1 MKSEQQFQQLM
12 LQYQQLKNGAE
23 EIARLLEV
31 EDFDS
36 AITMIKLRESL
47 FLSCKTI
54 RRYLELTPPQQKEA
68 DKIYNEIK
76 ELERKNIE
84 TLEKGMEFVKAELNR
99 TQTVLKL
106 NKAYGR
112 NNDDSQGTI
121 INMEK

>member
-36 AITMIKLRESL
+36 AITMIKLREAV
-47 FLSCKTI
+47 FLSCRTI
-54 RRYLELTPPQQKEA
+54 RRYLELTPEQKKEA
-68 DKIYNEIK
+68 NKLYNEIK
-76 ELERKNIE
+76 ELEQKNIE
-84 TLEKGMEFVKAELNR
+84 TLEKSMEFVKSELNR

-121 INMEK
+121 VNMEK